1 MCQSIGTRRVR
12 NVWRIS
18 RAVVIKPFLAVP
30 MRCPF
35 CSATEDKVVDTRPSE
50 DEQMIRRRRECI
62 GCGRRFTTYER
73 VDEAMPM
80 VVKKDSRREPYDRRK
95 LLGGLQKA
103 CDKRPVSAERID
115 LMADEIERGLREL
128 GDREI
133 PSSKIGDAVLSL
145 LRDVDDVAYL
155 RFASVYLPFK
165 DAGEIMHEV
174 QRLIRSKAE
183 GS

>member
-1 MCQSIGTRRVR
+1 
-12 NVWRIS
+12 
-18 RAVVIKPFLAVP
+18 
-30 MRCPF
+30 MRCPY

-73 VDEAMPM
+73 IDEELPM

-95 LLGGLQKA
+95 LLGGIHKA
-103 CDKRPVSAERID
+103 CDKRPVSAERIE
-115 LMADEIERGLREL
+115 LMVDEVERHLREL
-128 GDREI
+128 AEKEI
-133 PSSKIGDAVLSL
+133 PSSKLGDAVLSR
-145 LRDVDDVAYL
+145 LREIDDVAYL

-165 DAGEIMHEV
+165 NVSEILDEV

-183 GS
+183 GA

>member
-1 MCQSIGTRRVR
+1 
-12 NVWRIS
+12 
-18 RAVVIKPFLAVP
+18 
-30 MRCPF
+30 MRCPY

-73 VDEAMPM
+73 IDEELPM

-95 LLGGLQKA
+95 LLGGIHKA
-103 CDKRPVSAERID
+103 CDKRPVSAERIE
-115 LMADEIERGLREL
+115 LMVDEVERHLREL
-128 GDREI
+128 PEKEI
-133 PSSKIGDAVLSL
+133 PSSKLGDAVLSR
-145 LRDVDDVAYL
+145 LREIDDVAYL

-165 DAGEIMHEV
+165 NVSEILDEV

-183 GS
+183 GA